1 MPVDAALLKHNFET
15 LVEREHELTEAV
27 YAELFHAHPELL
39 PLFTAP
45 RSPAGAQMVRET
57 LMYAID
63 RVDGASWVQTNLASL
78 GAKHADYEVTEGM
91 YGCFIDAMLHA
102 MASLS
107 GPQWTPELEAGWRE
121 QLAYLSD
128 LMVAELPD

>member
-1 MPVDAALLKHNFET
+1 
-15 LVEREHELTEAV
+15 
-27 YAELFHAHPELL
+27 
-39 PLFTAP
+39 
-45 RSPAGAQMVRET
+45 
-57 LMYAID
+57 
-63 RVDGASWVQTNLASL
+63 VQTILASL

-91 YGCFIDAMLHA
+91 YNWFVDAMLHA

-107 GPQWTPELEAGWRE
+107 GPQWTPELETSWRE